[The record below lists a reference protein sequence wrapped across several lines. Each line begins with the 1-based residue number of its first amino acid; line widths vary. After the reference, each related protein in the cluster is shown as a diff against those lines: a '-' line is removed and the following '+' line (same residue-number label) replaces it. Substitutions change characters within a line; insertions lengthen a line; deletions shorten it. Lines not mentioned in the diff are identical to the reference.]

1 MTDNGYVASTDENAT
16 GGRPRA
22 RDLNEQIRYTMW
34 SVFRVID
41 RAALAAGADDRE
53 ALAAELE
60 ELADQAAGKDVVTR
74 GCYDVQGLRA
84 DADYM
89 FWWTAPAADDLQEAY
104 ARFRRTGLGRCS
116 AITDHTGSLAR
127 PSSTRDTSPR
137 FSPGRSR
144 APMPAC
150 TRSSA
155 PTSGTCW
162 TRRSAGKCSPSTA

>member
-89 FWWTAPAADDLQEAY
+89 FWWTAPAADDLQ
-104 ARFRRTGLGRCS
+104 
-116 AITDHTGSLAR
+116 
-127 PSSTRDTSPR
+127 
-137 FSPGRSR
+137 
-144 APMPAC
+144 
-150 TRSSA
+150 
-155 PTSGTCW
+155 
-162 TRRSAGKCSPSTA
+162 